1 MFKYTSR
8 MIERDFELERDF
20 GISEL
25 KIYAYR
31 YDDSLRVIG
40 SIKSSRIKEAFT
52 LALVAYDT
60 NGDIVLTDENDSYGS
75 GIVTSRISPKTFF
88 DDFPFSFSCWESQAP
103 KISKIKIYPVGD

>member
-40 SIKSSRIKEAFT
+40 SIK
-52 LALVAYDT
+52 
-60 NGDIVLTDENDSYGS
+60 
-75 GIVTSRISPKTFF
+75 
-88 DDFPFSFSCWESQAP
+88 
-103 KISKIKIYPVGD
+103 